1 MHSAWCF
8 LRFYLCSFQSVSS
21 CFSYFVAFQYL
32 REISVN
38 PFLPNVPILYPLKK
52 GFLTF
57 SGSIEIEHWDKM
69 GQIGDRNETGTHFP
83 EKGMEY

>member
-1 MHSAWCF
+1 MF
-8 LRFYLCSFQSVSS
+8 QFYT
-21 CFSYFVAFQYL
+21 
-32 REISVN
+32 
-38 PFLPNVPILYPLKK
+38 PWKK

>member
-1 MHSAWCF
+1 MFPEVLS
-8 LRFYLCSFQSVSS
+8 LFQSVSS

-83 EKGMEY
+83 EKSMEY